1 MNNLSRI
8 EQEIIIMFN
17 EAESTA
23 TIETHN
29 GRLKRKLDR
38 LAAYRPN
45 ETTAQNGNDVQ
56 ESTPSRNG
64 GRL

>member
-8 EQEIIIMFN
+8 EQETVILFN

-38 LAAYRPN
+38 SRRRDRMKSPHRMG
-45 ETTAQNGNDVQ
+45 TTAQGNM
-56 ESTPSRNG
+56 PSRNDG
-64 GRL
+64 